1 MNSSRLFSSC
11 LQRKRRA
18 FSLVEVLVAMTLL
31 LLISSSVITA
41 LIFASRLTRLSSNAI
56 AAKNIAQGFFEKM
69 AIDDFKNVGPTN
81 YPNIDY
87 DSNPPFWLD
96 RAAGINCQIQ
106 FQFSGFGTVTN
117 GSANNITDNA
127 AGWEKD
133 QWVGDT
139 LCIVSGPGM
148 GQTAVITGNTPNTI
162 HHTDL
167 DTAPKKGAKYLIN
180 NGKTVQI
187 TTTWKYMGKEYSQT
201 IRSLIVN
208 RKNNTED
215 MGF

>member
-1 MNSSRLFSSC
+1 
-11 LQRKRRA
+11 
-18 FSLVEVLVAMTLL
+18 LVEVLVAMALL
-31 LLISSSVITA
+31 LLMSGSVISA
-41 LIFASRLTRLSSNAI
+41 FIFASRLTRLSSNAI

-69 AIDDFKNVGPTN
+69 AIDEFKNVGPTN
-81 YPNIDY
+81 YPDIAY
-87 DSNPPFWLD
+87 SSNPPLWLD
-96 RAAGINCQIQ
+96 RADDIRCKVH
-106 FQFSGFGTVTN
+106 FSFSGFGTVTN

-127 AGWEKD
+127 AGWEID

-148 GQTAVITGNTPNTI
+148 GQTAVITSNTPNTI

-187 TTTWKYMGKEYSQT
+187 TTTWEYMGKEYSQT